1 MSNPYTIEALAAD
14 YAENHDK
21 FPYKDEWGEHLIK
34 PLARLMHEK
43 GIRHLAITM
52 ENGKATFLLETHETS
67 PANADEHT
75 TPRKTT
81 TDET

>member
-21 FPYKDEWGEHLIK
+21 FPDKDEWGEHLIK
-34 PLARLMHEK
+34 PLALLMHEK

-52 ENGKATFLLETHETS
+52 ENGKATFLLEPQEIS
-67 PANADEHT
+67 PDGQ
-75 TPRKTT
+75 
-81 TDET
+81 